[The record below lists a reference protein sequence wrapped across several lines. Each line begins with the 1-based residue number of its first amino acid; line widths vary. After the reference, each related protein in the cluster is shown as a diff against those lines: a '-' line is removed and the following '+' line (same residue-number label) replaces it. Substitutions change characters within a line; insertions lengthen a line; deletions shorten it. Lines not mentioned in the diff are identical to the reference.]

1 MKISA
6 SDRVQVWLQ
15 TLSPQTRRDLRAG
28 LKLLSQGKGDVKA
41 LQRDLDGYYRLRVG
55 AYRIIFR
62 YTSGKSGP
70 ECFCTFAEAR
80 DVVYEQFAAILTE
93 EGRV

>member
-15 TLSPQTRRDLRAG
+15 TLSPQTKRNLRAA
-28 LKLLSQGKGDVKA
+28 LRLLAQGKGDVKS
-41 LQRDLDGYYRLRVG
+41 LQRDLEGYYRLRVG
-55 AYRIIFR
+55 EHRIIFR
-62 YTSGKSGP
+62 YTPGKSGP

-80 DVVYEQFAAILTE
+80 DVVYEQFAVILSE

>member
-15 TLSPQTRRDLRAG
+15 TLSPQTKRNIRAG
-28 LKLLSQGKGDVKA
+28 LKLLAHGKGDVKS
-41 LQRDLDGYYRLRVG
+41 LQRDLEGYYRLRVG
-55 AYRIIFR
+55 EHRIIFR
-62 YTSGKSGP
+62 YTPGKSGP
-70 ECFCTFAEAR
+70 ECFCAFAEAR
-80 DVVYEQFAAILTE
+80 DVIYEQFAAILSE

>member
-15 TLSPQTRRDLRAG
+15 TLPPQTKRNIRAA
-28 LKLLSQGKGDVKA
+28 LKLLAKGKGDVKS
-41 LQRDLDGYYRLRVG
+41 LQRDLEGYHRLRVG
-55 AYRIIFR
+55 GHRIIFR
-62 YTSGKSGP
+62 YTPGKSGP
-70 ECFCTFAEAR
+70 ECFCAFAEAR
-80 DVVYEQFAAILTE
+80 DVVYEQFAAILSE